1 MKTVAVIPA
10 FREETRIGDTIRGV
24 LPFVDAV
31 VVVDDGSGDGTA
43 LRARETGV
51 QVLAH
56 RLNRGQGAA
65 LRTGTEAALR
75 LGADIVLHVDADG
88 QHDPSSIPGL
98 LEPLRTGEVDVVFGS
113 RFMGEDALGMPMNRR
128 ALLVAARTFN
138 ALAVGVP
145 RDVTDPQS
153 GFRALTADAVRR
165 IPFRQD
171 RFAHCSEILRL
182 VTHSD
187 LRWKEVPVRIIYSA
201 DSLKKGQKPWD
212 AARIAWQLLL
222 GMFAR

>member
-10 FREETRIGDTIRGV
+10 FREETRIGATIRGV
-24 LPFVDAV
+24 LPYVDAV
-31 VVVDDGSGDGTA
+31 IVVDDGSGDGTA
-43 LRARETGV
+43 ERAREAGAR
-51 QVLAH
+51 VLSH

-75 LGADIVLHVDADG
+75 IGADVLVHVDADG
-88 QHDPSSIPGL
+88 QHDPTSIPAL
-98 LEPLRTGEVDVVFGS
+98 LEPLVAGATDVVFGS

-128 ALLVAARTFN
+128 ALLIAARTFN

-145 RDVTDPQS
+145 RRVTDPQS
-153 GFRALTADAVRR
+153 GFRALTADAARR
-165 IPFRQD
+165 IAFRQD

-187 LRWKEVPVRIIYSA
+187 LRWREVPVRILYSA
-201 DSLKKGQKPWD
+201 ESLQKGQKPWD